1 MAQVQ
6 TSPAT
11 TSSVKDTALLIVAML
26 AVLGGIVAFY
36 WFDEQALLLRVAMV
50 LGGILVGAGLMW
62 LSSCGHDFLEFSQ
75 AARIELRKVVWP
87 TRQDTF
93 RTTVVVF
100 GFAFAMGIFFFLLDM
115 LLTWMTR
122 FVGGQ

>member
-6 TSPAT
+6 TSAA
-11 TSSVKDTALLIVAML
+11 TSSAKDTSLLIVAVV
-26 AVLGGIVAFY
+26 AVLGGIVAYY
-36 WFDEQALLLRVAMV
+36 WFDEQPLLLRVAMV
-50 LGGILVGAGLMW
+50 IGGIAAGFGLMW
-62 LSSCGHDFLEFSQ
+62 LSSYGNDFVEFAP

>member
-11 TSSVKDTALLIVAML
+11 SSAKDMSLLVVAML

-50 LGGILVGAGLMW
+50 LGGIVVGAGLMW
-62 LSSCGHDFLEFSQ
+62 LSSYGHDFLEFAK
-75 AARIELRKVVWP
+75 AARVELRKVVWP

-93 RTTVVVF
+93 RTTLVVF
-100 GFAFAMGIFFFLLDM
+100 GFAFAMGLFFFFLDM

>member
-6 TSPAT
+6 TPPAAA
-11 TSSVKDTALLIVAML
+11 SGKDVALLIMAMA

-36 WFDEQALLLRVAMV
+36 WFEEMPLLARVAMV
-50 LGGILVGAGLMW
+50 LAGIAAGVGLVW
-62 LSSCGHDFLEFSQ
+62 LSSYGHDFWEFAL
-75 AARIELRKVVWP
+75 AARVELRKVVWP
-87 TRQDTF
+87 TRDATVK
-93 RTTVVVF
+93 TTGVVF
-100 GFAFAMGIFFFLLDM
+100 VFALAMGVFFFLLDM